1 MKGTVLRRDAID
13 GDKSAGE
20 EADRITKLLPNPD
33 EDWDKLGQKTVTKL
47 RKISGKDTDTISKS
61 NKTKLKHDT
70 TFIDDHDND
79 TNGDKQ

>member
-1 MKGTVLRRDAID
+1 MKGTVLRRDEID

-33 EDWDKLGQKTVTKL
+33 DLDGLGQETVTHL
-47 RKISGKDTDTISKS
+47 SKISGKDTDTISKS

-79 TNGDKQ
+79 TQRG